1 MPRVGAASRD
11 FGETPRAGI
20 GGRLSGVCARYDV
33 IHTPEQLAREL
44 GATLAGEIPARPTIA
59 PTDMAP
65 VLVKQPSLVLGP
77 MRFGWPGQ
85 RPKERIQVNV
95 RSETA
100 TRAPRSRDAVRTHRC
115 LVPITAFHEWSGEK
129 RARVHHVLTEAR
141 GQLLTLAG
149 LYEIEHGEEG
159 KRSSFVIL
167 TTAAND
173 VVRPIHDRM
182 PLVVPPS
189 LRDEWLDRGADPAK
203 LIERV
208 REAEGPP
215 IIERPVAPPT
225 RSPKR

>member
-1 MPRVGAASRD
+1 
-11 FGETPRAGI
+11 
-20 GGRLSGVCARYDV
+20 VCARYDV
-33 IHTPEQLAREL
+33 IHNAEELAREL
-44 GATLAGEIPARPTIA
+44 GATLAGDIPERETIA
-59 PTDMAP
+59 PTDVAP
-65 VLVKQPSLVLGP
+65 VLVKQPALTLGP

-100 TRAPRSRDAVRTHRC
+100 ARAPRSRDAVRKHRC

-129 RARVHHVLTEAR
+129 RARVHHLLAGEG

-149 LYEIEHGEEG
+149 LYEIEHDEHG
-159 KRSSFVIL
+159 KHASFVIL

-182 PLVVPPS
+182 PLVVPPA
-189 LRDEWLDRGADPAK
+189 LREEWLAPEADPAA

-208 REAEGPP
+208 READGPP
-215 IIERPVAPPT
+215 IIEVPVAPT
-225 RSPKR
+225 TRRSPR